1 MPARRGLPDSLLLG
15 EAGSLA
21 RLPDSPKGVRSI
33 EQLNIE
39 GKRSGSGF
47 VTCKAVLVSALSR
60 ALAERVM
67 LLDFTLGRKGLLG
80 YLKAL
85 SGSNIIKV
93 TPASGDAG
101 ETQVAGKRLR
111 VVCGSNISHLEDMAW
126 VGDKTPLTLC
136 DVRVSPRNT
145 VSPNL
150 GGIELAEALSRV
162 LPFTA
167 TEDNRPVLQCVLMRW
182 KDGKLTLVSADGFR
196 LAVESLDV
204 DGDEGEVLIHR
215 DELKGVINAIK
226 RARRVRMAL
235 EANGDGTSLIVDTE
249 LIRYRWRGSEG
260 SFPDYEKLIPDSF
273 NASISIETGEAL
285 RAVGSLKALADDK
298 GHAVDVIVGDG
309 KVTLTSPDEKGSTEI
324 AADTQGEVK
333 IRVNGKYLA
342 EALKA
347 CGGMAE
353 LKVVDGSSPM
363 LFSSNGY
370 KLVVM
375 PMLTSDSRKAE
386 VEQEAAEPESQP
398 SAETAETTETEPEA
412 EVKTEATENGE
423 TAEAVAE
430 AEAITKTEKPKSKR
444 KRDRKREPVAV

>member
-1 MPARRGLPDSLLLG
+1 MRVTGSLLLG

-21 RLPDSPKGVRSI
+21 HLPDSQKGVSQI
-33 EQLNIE
+33 ERLNIE

-47 VTCKAVLVSALSR
+47 VTHKAILVNALSR

-67 LLDFTLGRKGLLG
+67 LLDFTIGRKGLLG

-85 SGSNIIKV
+85 GGSNIVKV
-93 TPASGDAG
+93 IPANGDAS
-101 ETQVAGKRLR
+101 ETQVTGKRLK
-111 VVCGSNISHLEDMAW
+111 VICGSNISHLEDMAW

-150 GGIELAEALSRV
+150 GAIELAEALSRV

-167 TEDNRPVLQCVLMRW
+167 TEDNRPVLQCVLMRV

-215 DELKGVINAIK
+215 DELRGVINALK
-226 RARRVRMAL
+226 RARRVRVGF
-235 EANGDGTSLIVDTE
+235 EQSGDSLDGMSLILDTE
-249 LIRYRWRGSEG
+249 LIRYKWRGSEG
-260 SFPDYEKLIPDSF
+260 TFPDYEKLIPDSF
-273 NASISIETGEAL
+273 NTLISLDTSEAL
-285 RAVGSLKALADDK
+285 KAVGSLKALADDK
-298 GHAVDVIVGDG
+298 GHAVDLIAGEGRVI
-309 KVTLTSPDEKGSTEI
+309 LTSPDEKGQTEI
-324 AADTQGEVK
+324 PADTQGEVR
-333 IRVNGKYLA
+333 IRINGKYLA

-347 CGGMAE
+347 CGGMVE

-375 PMLTSDSRKAE
+375 PMLTGDSRKAE
-386 VEQEAAEPESQP
+386 TEKSTTEP
-398 SAETAETTETEPEA
+398 AETAEPETEAEVITEVEATEPE
-412 EVKTEATENGE
+412 TEK
-423 TAEAVAE
+423 AEAVAE
-430 AEAITKTEKPKSKR
+430 AEAITKAEKPKSKR
-444 KRDRKREPVAV
+444 KRDKKREPVAI

>member
-1 MPARRGLPDSLLLG
+1 
-15 EAGSLA
+15 
-21 RLPDSPKGVRSI
+21 
-33 EQLNIE
+33 
-39 GKRSGSGF
+39 
-47 VTCKAVLVSALSR
+47 LSR

-85 SGSNIIKV
+85 GGSNIVKV
-93 TPASGDAG
+93 IPASGDAS
-101 ETQVAGKRLR
+101 ETQVTGKRLR

-215 DELKGVINAIK
+215 DELKGVINALK
-226 RARRVRMAL
+226 RARRVRVAL
-235 EANGDGTSLIVDTE
+235 EKNGDGMSLIVDTE
-249 LIRYRWRGSEG
+249 LIRYKWRGSEG
-260 SFPDYEKLIPDSF
+260 AFPEYEKLIPDGF
-273 NASISIETGEAL
+273 NASLSLDTGEAL

-298 GHAVDVIVGDG
+298 GHAVDVIAGDG
-309 KVTLTSPDEKGSTEI
+309 RVTLTSPDEKGQTEI
-324 AADTQGEVK
+324 PADTQGEVR
-333 IRVNGKYLA
+333 IRVSGKYLA

-370 KLVVM
+370 RLVVM
-375 PMLTSDSRKAE
+375 PMLTGDSRKAE
-386 VEQEAAEPESQP
+386 AEKQASEPVSEPAAE
-398 SAETAETTETEPEA
+398 AAETTEPKKEA
-412 EVKTEATENGE
+412 QVKAEATEAAE
-423 TAEAVAE
+423 VTEAV
-430 AEAITKTEKPKSKR
+430 TKTEKPKSKR